1 MDITGSTAFTLK
13 DYIQVHLTAFPKI
26 TINYLNI
33 GLMVSGLSGYT
44 IWKELPFSRQIRN
57 VFILSIGS
65 LILFK
70 GIEIIKALL
79 YYKKHPEI
87 LGKNTFVIDEEGI
100 TISRKEG
107 EIVLLFIWEQFQE
120 IVSRKTYFLFRINRQ
135 KWIILPKRM
144 FDPYTQQNI
153 LSFAKGKIDVVDQSL
168 FL

>member
-1 MDITGSTAFTLK
+1 MNITGSTTFTLK

-33 GLMVSGLSGYT
+33 GLMVSALSGYT
-44 IWKELPFSRQIRN
+44 IWRDLSISRQVRN

-70 GIEIIKALL
+70 GIEIIKALF

-87 LGKNTFVIDEEGI
+87 LDKNTFVIDEEGI
-100 TISRKEG
+100 TVSRKNG
-107 EIVLLFIWEQFQE
+107 EIVLPFIWEQFQE
-120 IVSRKTYFLFRINRQ
+120 IVNRKTYFLFRINRQ

-144 FDPYTQQNI
+144 FDSHTQKKI
-153 LSFAKGKIDVVDQSL
+153 LLYAKKKIDVVNQSL